1 MDPVRHSLDEI
12 SKDDTLGARVGGD
25 VDVEP
30 RFIGHA
36 KHLQDQEDEEV
47 EVEEEEEEDE
57 TVAQEVAE
65 EEERGVTPFGSITT
79 LINKA
84 Q

>member
-30 RFIGHA
+30 GFIGHA
-36 KHLQDQEDEEV
+36 KHLTKKMVKRIIGKENASHRE
-47 EVEEEEEEDE
+47 
-57 TVAQEVAE
+57 AE
-65 EEERGVTPFGSITT
+65 S
-79 LINKA
+79 L
-84 Q
+84 

>member
-36 KHLQDQEDEEV
+36 KHLQDQE
-47 EVEEEEEEDE
+47 EEEEEEGEKEEDE

-79 LINKA
+79 LIYKA